1 MSVWSPQPVDG
12 GRAGV
17 GWSTDPLTT
26 GPPVVEAPA
35 WRPIV
40 HELAAALSISTAQAV
55 LVVSAVAGALGVSE
69 VEAAALVKMTA
80 PAWSAS
86 AASAAVREHWY
97 ADALAASSS
106 AAAGS
111 VLVGLVAAA
120 LGASDAAAATLL
132 TAMAGTGSSSAAAA
146 SNAYPATE
154 PLRQEF
160 ITPGAF
166 TFAIPYWC
174 EYIDVVLLGG
184 GEAGTN
190 GSFAGNGQGGR
201 AGLWFTITLRRG
213 VDIPWTATTITGV
226 VGAGGASNGAN
237 GGATTMAVAGV
248 SGSAAGGDGGMGLL
262 TPSGQG
268 AGDMNYNGELYVGG
282 ASQTSLNNPG
292 REPGGGG
299 AGGGFLSSGGRGGRG
314 QAWIR
319 AYQ

>member
-17 GWSTDPLTT
+17 GWSTA
-26 GPPVVEAPA
+26 PPASAPPIFEAPS
-35 WRPIV
+35 WRPLV
-40 HELAAALSISTAQAV
+40 HELASALSVSAATAALAVRATAE
-55 LVVSAVAGALGVSE
+55 ALGVSAS
-69 VEAAALVKMTA
+69 EAAVLLR
-80 PAWSAS
+80 AS
-86 AASAAVREHWY
+86 AVASSSSSARAGVLEHWY
-97 ADALAASSS
+97 GGAAAASVS
-106 AAAGS
+106 AAGAR
-111 VLVGLVAAA
+111 LLIGLVAEA
-120 LGASDAAAATLL
+120 LDVSTATAATLL
-132 TAMAGTGSSSAAAA
+132 RSSAASRSVSAARA
-146 SNAYPATE
+146 SNSYPTTE

-166 TFAIPYWC
+166 TFTIPYWC

-201 AGLWFTITLRRG
+201 AGLWFTVTLRRG

-237 GGATTMAVAGV
+237 GGATTATVAGLT
-248 SGSAAGGDGGMGLL
+248 STAAGGDGGMGLL
-262 TPSGQG
+262 NPSGQG
-268 AGDMNYNGELYVGG
+268 AGNMDYNGELYVGG
-282 ASQTSLNNPG
+282 ASQTSLNGAG